1 MFIVVSNGCLSHCL
15 ISFLFSQISSR
26 IVVVRG
32 LLRAFAL
39 SDASLDIGS
48 KLLALQGLEALALMD
63 GGSEVLSIKSAVL
76 SVLGAAINHP
86 SSLLR
91 QAAVDVRN
99 AWYTLE

>member
-1 MFIVVSNGCLSHCL
+1 
-15 ISFLFSQISSR
+15 
-26 IVVVRG
+26 
-32 LLRAFAL
+32 
-39 SDASLDIGS
+39 
-48 KLLALQGLEALALMD
+48 MD

-76 SVLGAAINHP
+76 SVLGAAISHP